1 MKDMQN
7 FSHLDVV
14 SKPWAVMISQAIK
27 DFFIS
32 ILRFKYI
39 ETISDSYKKNLQE
52 TQIFFW

>member
-32 ILRFKYI
+32 ILRFRYI

>member
-39 ETISDSYKKNLQE
+39 ETISDSIKKNLQE